1 MLNPASCFE
10 YNCPSKMIKSELSA
24 GLLHIGEHFIMQLR
38 RCLSIGIVT
47 TCLSISAWIAA
58 PDAAFAQGAPSVST
72 VTLQVVPGQ
81 QGTEQ
86 VITPKGM
93 VVPLPGA
100 GVDSNSVQIYMGSQG
115 GFWYVDRNGQNV
127 DLTSYVERYRSM
139 NGGQTAQ
146 VPQYAAAPQQPVNVY
161 NQQASSG
168 SSGASALGTAAA
180 AGLGAMAGSAMSG
193 AYYNNGYYDHV
204 PYGTP
209 MYYPHGGNPYYVNA
223 SGNTVNVN
231 HSYEGASNNTAAAAN
246 RETYNNQHAENL
258 QKQQDWYQNQQ
269 KQNPQQFKAW
279 QQSAGGE
286 NPFVNSE
293 SQGRFGR
300 GAQQADGQGRGGL
313 LGRRGN
319 EQGGAQGAGGRFGG
333 GAAAE
338 AGGGRFGGRLG
349 GAAEGGGGG
358 RLGRRGNR

>member
-1 MLNPASCFE
+1 
-10 YNCPSKMIKSELSA
+10 
-24 GLLHIGEHFIMQLR
+24 MQFR
-38 RCLSIGIVT
+38 RCLSISIVT
-47 TCLSISAWIAA
+47 TCLSISAWLGV
-58 PDAAFAQGAPSVST
+58 PSAAFAQEAPSVST
-72 VTLQVVPGQ
+72 VTLQVVPGP

-100 GVDSNSVQIYMGSQG
+100 GVNSNSVQIYMGSQG

-127 DLTSYVERYRSM
+127 DLTAYVERYRSM
-139 NGGQTAQ
+139 AGGQTAQ

-168 SSGASALGTAAA
+168 SSGSSALGTAAA

-193 AYYNNGYYDHV
+193 AYYNNGYYNHV

-231 HSYEGASNNTAAAAN
+231 HSYEGASNNTAATAN
-246 RETYNNQHAENL
+246 RETVNNQHAENL

-286 NPFVNSE
+286 NPFVNQE

-300 GAQQADGQGRGGL
+300 GGEQADGQGRGGMF
-313 LGRRGN
+313 GRRGGN
-319 EQGGAQGAGGRFGG
+319 EQAGGAQGGGRFGGGAAAEAGGGRFGG

-338 AGGGRFGGRLG
+338 AGGGRFGGRMGG
-349 GAAEGGGGG
+349 GAAEAGG
-358 RLGRRGNR
+358 RLGRRGGR